1 MGFKEMN
8 DNYVSNNVQ
17 TSLPLSAKIVSIV
30 RIMPVPR
37 YDKERDS
44 ESGNGTTLYNV
55 IYSVYTK
62 LYISIAIYIYVC
74 IYIQYIYIYI
84 DFPVSVSKC

>member
-30 RIMPVPR
+30 RIMSVPR

-44 ESGNGTTLYNV
+44 ESGNGTTFYNV
-55 IYSVYTK
+55 IYSVYTQ

-74 IYIQYIYIYI
+74 MYIYIYIQYICIY
-84 DFPVSVSKC
+84 